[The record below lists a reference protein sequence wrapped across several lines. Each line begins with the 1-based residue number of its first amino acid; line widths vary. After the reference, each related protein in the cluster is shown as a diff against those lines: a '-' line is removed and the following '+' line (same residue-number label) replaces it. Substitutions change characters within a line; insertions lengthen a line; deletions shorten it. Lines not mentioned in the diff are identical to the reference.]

1 MKDDKNL
8 TQTLLKNDVAII
20 PTDTLYGLVGRA
32 LSKKAVEKIY
42 KLKGRKPTKPLII
55 LISSIKDLELF
66 GIQHSHIRKYV
77 RMLKKVWPGAMSV
90 ILPCTNKKFEYLHRG
105 TKSLAF
111 RMPDDKKLLAL
122 IRKTGPLV
130 APSANPEGLSPA
142 KNIVEAKKYFGENVS
157 VYIDG
162 GRKIGKA
169 STLVSL
175 TGDTPI
181 ILRQG
186 KAIIKI

>member
-1 MKDDKNL
+1 MTKNL
-8 TQTLLKNDVAII
+8 IQTLLKNDVSII

-55 LISSIKDLELF
+55 LISSLKDLELLKIDWKSKNTF
-66 GIQHSHIRKYV
+66 
-77 RMLKKVWPGAMSV
+77 LKKVWPGAMSV

-122 IRKTGPLV
+122 IRKNWSTC
-130 APSANPEGLSPA
+130 SAVCKSRR
-142 KNIVEAKKYFGENVS
+142 S
-157 VYIDG
+157 
-162 GRKIGKA
+162 
-169 STLVSL
+169 
-175 TGDTPI
+175 
-181 ILRQG
+181 
-186 KAIIKI
+186 

>member
-142 KNIVEAKKYFGENVS
+142 KNFLEAKKYFGENVS

-162 GRKIGKA
+162 GRKIGKP

-186 KAIIKI
+186 KTIIKI